1 MITVIL
7 KKDVADC
14 GSAGDVVT
22 VSRGFAR
29 NFLLRTGVA
38 VVATEEQIAEFA
50 ARASKQKQVIKEKK
64 AESVRAVNLLD
75 GKTITVSA
83 KSDHGTL
90 FAQIDA
96 EAVAAAL
103 TELIGEE
110 VPVSVVRID
119 EAIKKIGSHEVV
131 LDYGVAT
138 ARVTVSVVEA

>member
-7 KKDVADC
+7 NKDVVDC

-29 NFLLRTGVA
+29 NFLLRTGA
-38 VVATEEQIAEFA
+38 AAVATEAQIAEFA
-50 ARASKQKQVIKEKK
+50 TRASKQKQAAKAKKE
-64 AESVRAVNLLD
+64 ESIRAVNLLD

-103 TELIGEE
+103 TELIGED
-110 VPVSVVRID
+110 VPVNVIKID
-119 EAIKKIGSHEVV
+119 EPIKKIGSHEVT

-138 ARVTVSVVEA
+138 AKVVVSVVEA